1 MYTKLW
7 RHFDLPLTI
16 NQSYCFEQ
24 PRCHEAVTHPPAS
37 NHKTEL
43 GSITNVVVIR
53 FMRSEDDI
61 RPNPQVY
68 CLQCL
73 KPLQHDAVRCREQY
87 RILCVYLS

>member
-24 PRCHEAVTHPPAS
+24 PRCHEAVTQPPAS

-68 CLQCL
+68 YLQCL
-73 KPLQHDAVRCREQY
+73 NLYNTMP
-87 RILCVYLS
+87 